1 MIGFLRG
8 RMAGFTPE
16 GCLLD
21 VKGVGYRLSCS
32 AHTLRSL
39 ATDGRETRL
48 WTYLHVREDALSL
61 YGFATE
67 AEQAIFEALLS
78 VAGVGP
84 RVAQQV
90 CSSLTPEAFRK
101 ALVTDDVAAIA
112 SVQGI
117 GKKTAQRIVI
127 DLKEKLALP
136 DLEVAGAAH
145 DSLVK
150 ARSALENLGYS
161 PAEIREALAAVNG
174 EEPAAVEELVKSALK
189 VLAS

>member
-8 RMAGFTPE
+8 KVVGFTSD

-21 VKGVGYRLSCS
+21 VGGVGYRLSCS
-32 AHTLRSL
+32 ATTLRSL
-39 ATDGRETRL
+39 TKNGEEVRL

-61 YGFATE
+61 YGFSTE
-67 AEQAIFEALLS
+67 GEQTTFEALLS
-78 VAGVGP
+78 VSGVGP
-84 RVAQQV
+84 KVALQV
-90 CSSLTPEAFRK
+90 CSALTPEVLRR
-101 ALVTDDVAAIA
+101 ALVTDDVKLIA

-117 GKKTAQRIVI
+117 GKKTAQRIII

-136 DLEVAGAAH
+136 DLEVAGESN

-161 PAEIREALAAVNG
+161 PAEIRQALAAVNG
-174 EEPAAVEELVKSALK
+174 AAAGPVEDLVKSALK